1 MKLLHLAFENLGVK
15 VRLSHR
21 RGVTATLVEGVCEEG
36 TEEETWT

>member
-1 MKLLHLAFENLGVK
+1 MLAFENLDVK

-21 RGVTATLVEGVCEEG
+21 DGTGREGTGGGVCEGG